1 MTGPTIRQHCSR
13 DLDEHVEQL
22 DGWRLRYEQLGRG
35 RFEGRFAEVRL
46 DGLQVFRE
54 HTSQPVRQRGT
65 LMPSTL
71 GFAFVDAEGE
81 IGNGA
86 YDGYPIGPE
95 ELLCSHDGDIDLRT
109 PPDCRLTGLV
119 VDAAVL
125 RAQLGDS
132 ADADLA
138 ALPPGRIAPLLPT
151 HAAGLRLRR
160 GVHRVL
166 AAIDLPTQGAAPP
179 LPGEAD
185 RAELLEALVEVIRCG
200 SVPDETL
207 RGRARLE
214 LVNRTC
220 ALMLEQLHAVDPQDA
235 PTLETLARQAGTSA
249 RTLGY
254 VFQSVLGLSPMQY
267 LRTLRFN
274 LVRGELRR
282 SRQRESIYDIATR
295 HGFWHFGHFSVDYR
309 RQFGERP
316 SDTLAR
322 VRATDA

>member
-1 MTGPTIRQHCSR
+1 MTGPTIRQHCSH
-13 DLDEHVEQL
+13 DLDEHVEHL
-22 DGWRLRYEQLGRG
+22 DGWQLRYEQLGRG

-65 LMPSTL
+65 LMPATL

-86 YDGYPIGPE
+86 YDGHPIGPE

-109 PPDCRLTGLV
+109 PPDCCLTGLV

-125 RAQLGDS
+125 RMQLGES

-138 ALPPGRIAPLLPT
+138 ALPPGRIAPLLP
-151 HAAGLRLRR
+151 AGSAGLRLRR

-166 AAIDLPTQGAAPP
+166 AAALDAHDGAAR
-179 LPGEAD
+179 LPDAAD
-185 RAELLEALVEVIRCG
+185 RLELLEALAEVIRCG
-200 SVPDETL
+200 QVPDETL

-220 ALMLEQLHAVDPQDA
+220 ALMLEQLHTVDPQDT
-235 PTLETLARQAGTSA
+235 PTLETLARQIGTSA

-254 VFQSVLGLSPMQY
+254 AFQSVLGLSPMQY

-322 VRATDA
+322 VRPMDN